1 MRNGGILHSA
11 KASTPRSRLKRY
23 KTHKEMKKAGI
34 QRKPTFS
41 LRLEAKA
48 GSSTFL
54 LILERS
60 EKSIPQTF
68 LR

>member
-1 MRNGGILHSA
+1 MENGGILHSA

-23 KTHKEMKKAGI
+23 KTHKEMKESGI

-48 GSSTFL
+48 DISTFL

>member
-1 MRNGGILHSA
+1 
-11 KASTPRSRLKRY
+11 
-23 KTHKEMKKAGI
+23 MKKSGI

-48 GSSTFL
+48 DISTFL